1 MDMRI
6 IRLPFQ
12 NVSDYSFIVTAYTL
26 FVKASGA
33 QWRIVLVFRAKTVRK
48 RAEPCAG
55 NARSV
60 ANRAEKCEKTRFF
73 HSFSGLSGPL
83 SAFRAWL
90 GLLESL
96 ATALVSIIVQIPSI
110 IVGAIGG
117 ISDLLASLF
126 EAIGLDSIAGFF
138 RGIGD
143 AMRDAGSW
151 LKENLVDPV
160 VNWVKNLF
168 GIHSPST
175 VFAEIGTFL
184 IDGLKQ
190 GISNAWHKITD
201 FFSGVIE
208 KLKTFFSNAW
218 SSIKSTAT
226 TAWTGIKGVIS
237 SAWNGIKSG
246 VSSACN
252 TVKTGISNAWSAIK
266 SGTTSAWNGIKSGLS
281 SAWTSIKTTASS
293 TWTNLK
299 TTVSNGWNNIKANTS
314 TVWNG
319 VKATLSSTW
328 SNIKSTASS
337 TWNSMK
343 TTASSAWNSM
353 KSTASST
360 WSNIKSSL
368 SSTWNSIKST
378 ASSTWSGI
386 KNAIQNQGWSGV
398 GSNICNGIANGI
410 SSGWSWL
417 KNKVSSLASSLL
429 SAAKS
434 ALGIHSPSRLFR
446 DEIGLNIGYGVG
458 EGVEASQPSILKSVS
473 GVADAIADEFN
484 AGDYKVGN
492 IVPTSEVDGALSS
505 FSDKISGSFTSLLD
519 RLQAIADNITFAVP
533 AVAGGVVPYKAA
545 AAAAS
550 GGGADIGTTI
560 ETSNDALA
568 SVVTQVVTNAT
579 AAIVTAIQNYS
590 GTTVNFDKTAIA
602 ESTIREINRRTRAT
616 GKSPLE

>member
-1 MDMRI
+1 MPSKTVIDI
-6 IRLPFQ
+6 DGSEA
-12 NVSDYSFIVTAYTL
+12 VSKILLDLLNKFPGLTTGNKSILFSTL
-26 FVKASGA
+26 SDASGIGFFPISGA
-33 QWRIVLVFRAKTVRK
+33 ALQSSTEDVTGHVTQVCQYPFNVVYRAAPKTETQRIRIKEFLDALGKWLERQPVTLNGK
-48 RAEPCAG
+48 
-55 NARSV
+55 S
-60 ANRAEKCEKTRFF
+60 
-73 HSFSGLSGPL
+73 HQL
-83 SAFRAWL
+83 SAYPA
-90 GLLESL
+90 
-96 ATALVSIIVQIPSI
+96 
-110 IVGAIGG
+110 
-117 ISDLLASLF
+117 LLA
-126 EAIGLDSIAGFF
+126 G
-138 RGIGD
+138 
-143 AMRDAGSW
+143 
-151 LKENLVDPV
+151 
-160 VNWVKNLF
+160 
-168 GIHSPST
+168 
-175 VFAEIGTFL
+175 
-184 IDGLKQ
+184 
-190 GISNAWHKITD
+190 
-201 FFSGVIE
+201 
-208 KLKTFFSNAW
+208 
-218 SSIKSTAT
+218 
-226 TAWTGIKGVIS
+226 
-237 SAWNGIKSG
+237 
-246 VSSACN
+246 
-252 TVKTGISNAWSAIK
+252 
-266 SGTTSAWNGIKSGLS
+266 
-281 SAWTSIKTTASS
+281 
-293 TWTNLK
+293 
-299 TTVSNGWNNIKANTS
+299 KANTS

-410 SSGWSWL
+410 NSGWSWL

-533 AVAGGVVPYKAA
+533 AVAGGVVPYKTA